1 MTLSRIKVLEYFA
14 GNTLFP
20 SQLQVYSKTFQ
31 NLQMSDINLNRLPF
45 VVPDSWRPC
54 VGDDTDHTLTRGGR

>member
-1 MTLSRIKVLEYFA
+1 LEYFA

-31 NLQMSDINLNRLPF
+31 NLQMSDINLNRLPS
-45 VVPDSWRPC
+45 PDDPNNQDDPC
-54 VGDDTDHTLTRGGR
+54 VGNDTDHTLTRGGR